1 MSWLADYRAD
11 VRRCAEAGRT
21 SGWKSILLEPGLWAL
36 LEYRLEAAFLE
47 THGPWLLRIPGR
59 VLFVVWSR
67 LVQTVTGICLPGTAK
82 IGPGLRIPHGGTIVL
97 HARTAIGRDCC
108 LTHGVTI
115 GISGSGERR
124 GVPSLGDRV
133 YVGANA
139 SIVGPIRVGD
149 DVVVGANSLVNR
161 DVPDHCTVL
170 GVPASVVSQNGSE
183 EYL

>member
-1 MSWLADYRAD
+1 MQAS
-11 VRRCAEAGRT
+11 
-21 SGWKSILLEPGLWAL
+21 
-36 LEYRLEAAFLE
+36 
-47 THGPWLLRIPGR
+47 
-59 VLFVVWSR
+59 
-67 LVQTVTGICLPGTAK
+67 TGICLPATAK
-82 IGPGLRIPHGGTIVL
+82 IGPGLRIPHAGTIVL
-97 HARTAIGRDCC
+97 HARTVIGSDCC

-139 SIVGPIRVGD
+139 SIVGPIRIGN

-170 GVPASVVSQNGSE
+170 GVPASVVSHNGSE